1 MGMSSCWM
9 MTAMALYAA
18 ACPETRESGY
28 SSIG

>member
-9 MTAMALYAA
+9 MMAMAWSAA
-18 ACPETRESGY
+18 AYPETRESGY